1 MGIDLKELNKDAQ
14 KMSYWQAHKFWVM
27 IAGALVIALFL
38 VLVAMNLYNSSGT
51 AQVDLSRPEYENVRD
66 KVGRDIEVVS
76 FSATGDIDE
85 ETFEEFRKMFG
96 EKADKVRE
104 GKYFSADAMT
114 DGSLSLP
121 RIID

>member
-85 ETFEEFRKMFG
+85 ETFEEFRKLFG

>member
-1 MGIDLKELNKDAQ
+1 MGIDIKELNKEAQ
-14 KMSYWQAHKFWVM
+14 KMSYWQAHKFWLM

-51 AQVDLSRPEYENVRD
+51 AQVDLSRPEYENVRN
-66 KVGRDIEVVS
+66 KVGRDTETLT
-76 FSATGDIDE
+76 FSANGEIDNE
-85 ETFEEFRKMFG
+85 ALAEFRKMFG